1 MNLLI
6 LGANSDVAQEIA
18 KIFAQREH
26 ADLALASRNLP
37 LLEKSCTDLQ
47 IRYGVK
53 AQPFLFNA
61 ADYGAHRA
69 FYDNLDPKPD
79 GLVLAFGYLGD
90 QQLAEKDFQEAQK
103 IIATN
108 FIGAVSILEIIAA
121 DFAQRQQG
129 FIIALSSVAG
139 ARGRKSNYMYGS
151 AKGALTIYLSGLRN
165 RLYTNKVRVISVL
178 PGMIRTKMTA
188 HLDLPD
194 RLLADPEE
202 IAEDVYSGFKK
213 GKDIIYSK
221 WYWRL
226 IMAAIKSIPE
236 KIFKTMNLG

>member
-18 KIFAQREH
+18 KIFAQREQ

-53 AQPFLFNA
+53 AKPFLFNA
-61 ADYGAHRA
+61 TDYEAHRA
-69 FYDNLDPKPD
+69 FYDSLDPKPD

-90 QQLAEKDFQEAQK
+90 QSSAEQDFQEARK
-103 IIATN
+103 IIDTN
-108 FIGAVSILEIIAA
+108 FTGAVSILEIIAA
-121 DFAQRQQG
+121 DFAQRRQG

-139 ARGRKSNYMYGS
+139 ERGRQSNYIYGA
-151 AKGALTIYLSGLRN
+151 AKGALTVYLSGLRN
-165 RLYTNKVRVISVL
+165 RLYKDKVRVISVL

-188 HLDLPD
+188 HLDLPE
-194 RLLADPEE
+194 RLSADPEE
-202 IAEDVYSGFKK
+202 IAADIYIGYKK

-226 IMAAIKSIPE
+226 IMAVIKSIPE
-236 KIFKTMNLG
+236 KLFKKMNLG